1 LKKEK
6 TLGNDELKFS
16 FCFLQSKKSSEEQVL
31 TTQDKLWYKESPK
44 AFFLII
50 KNNKKNYEK

>member
-6 TLGNDELKFS
+6 TSGNDELKLS
-16 FCFLQSKKSSEEQVL
+16 FCFLRSKKSSEEQVL

-44 AFFLII
+44 AFFLLLKDNEKIY
-50 KNNKKNYEK
+50 KK